1 MREGMLYDIG
11 HLEKRDV
18 AREELRHGDLV
29 GTVHDA
35 GGVATLIEG
44 MESYG
49 EVAEHGSVGAL
60 EGQRAT
66 GGEVEMG
73 DG

>member
-1 MREGMLYDIG
+1 MCEGVLYDIG

-18 AREELRHGDLV
+18 ARKELRHSYLV

-49 EVAEHGSVGAL
+49 EVAEHGCVGTL
-60 EGQRAT
+60 EGQ
-66 GGEVEMG
+66 
-73 DG
+73 